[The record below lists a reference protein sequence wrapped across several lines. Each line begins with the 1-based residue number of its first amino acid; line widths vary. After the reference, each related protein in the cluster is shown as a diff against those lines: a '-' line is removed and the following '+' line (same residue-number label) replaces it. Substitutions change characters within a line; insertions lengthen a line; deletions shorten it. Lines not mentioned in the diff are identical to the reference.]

1 MSRFLSDNYKNLV
14 PYIPGEQVN
23 EKVIKLNTNESPF
36 PPSPKVKEVLSEA
49 VIDKLNLYSDPELK
63 ELRNAIAK
71 EFGVTA
77 DMVFCGNGSDDVLA
91 FAIMGFCGAGGK
103 LCCPEISYGF
113 YPVYADLFGVEL
125 EQIPLKD
132 DFSIDANDYINKGKN
147 IVIANPNAPTGLT
160 LSFDEVEAIVSSN
173 PDNLVIMDEAYM
185 AFCGESC
192 MELVNKYS
200 NLLVVRTFSK
210 SHSLAGLRVGFGI
223 ASKEIIEDLNKLKYS
238 FNPYNINTLS
248 VKAAA
253 AAIADNEYYN
263 DKIAQIVATREFVKS
278 QLRELGFRCTDSKAN
293 FVFAS
298 SDKISAADLAAE
310 LRKKGILVR
319 YFNKAKIDNY
329 LRITIG
335 SAEDM
340 QTMIDAIK
348 EIPEVQA

>member
-1 MSRFLSDNYKNLV
+1 MSKFLSDNYKNLV
-14 PYIPGEQVN
+14 PYTPGEQVN

-63 ELRNAIAK
+63 ELRSAIAK
-71 EFGVTA
+71 QFGVTA

-132 DFSIDANDYINKGKN
+132 DFSIDANDYINKNKN

-223 ASKEIIEDLNKLKYS
+223 ASKEIIDDLNKLKYS

-253 AAIADNEYYN
+253 AAIADNEYYD
-263 DKIAQIVATREFVKS
+263 DKISQIVSTRELVKS
-278 QLRELGFRCTDSKAN
+278 QLKELGFNCTDSKAN
-293 FVFAS
+293 FIFAS
-298 SDKISAADLAAE
+298 SDKISAPVLAAE
-310 LRKKGILVR
+310 LRKKGILIR

-329 LRITIG
+329 LRITVG

-340 QTMIDAIK
+340 QTLVNSIK
-348 EIPEVQA
+348 EILEAQA